1 MLDVPLIGFSGAPF
15 TLASYMIEGGP
26 SRNYHNT
33 KAFMYAEPKA
43 WFALMDKLADMVIT
57 YLKAQINAGA
67 KAVQIFDSWV
77 GTVNVADYRV
87 FIKPAMELIFAEVRK
102 MGVPM
107 IMHGV
112 GAHLVNEWHDLPLD
126 VVGRLA
132 LTD

>member
-57 YLKAQINAGA
+57 YLKAQINAGQ
-67 KAVQIFDSWV
+67 KQFKFSILGWNSK
-77 GTVNVADYRV
+77 RS
-87 FIKPAMELIFAEVRK
+87 R
-102 MGVPM
+102 
-107 IMHGV
+107 
-112 GAHLVNEWHDLPLD
+112 LP
-126 VVGRLA
+126 RIY
-132 LTD
+132 

>member
-1 MLDVPLIGFSGAPF
+1 
-15 TLASYMIEGGP
+15 MIEGGA

-87 FIKPAMELIFAEVRK
+87 FIKPAMERILQKFALWVYR
-102 MGVPM
+102 
-107 IMHGV
+107 
-112 GAHLVNEWHDLPLD
+112 
-126 VVGRLA
+126 
-132 LTD
+132 

>member
-87 FIKPAMELIFAEVRK
+87 FIKPAMERIFCRSS
-102 MGVPM
+102 
-107 IMHGV
+107 
-112 GAHLVNEWHDLPLD
+112 
-126 VVGRLA
+126 
-132 LTD
+132 